1 MGPPSERQR
10 CDDDA
15 ARRRGEER
23 NKTRRAMAGL
33 VNERPYVSVNVDHEG
48 FTESENP
55 LFKHVAIRDREQD
68 STYDPKATNI
78 APRPKTWQ
86 KTDSNTQKSHTK
98 VEAIEAPKE

>member
-1 MGPPSERQR
+1 MGVLTFLRPPSERQR

-15 ARRRGEER
+15 A
-23 NKTRRAMAGL
+23 RRAMAGL

-68 STYDPKATNI
+68 STYEPKATNI